1 MVTQDSYQAPL
12 GHQFIL
18 SPNNSMTW
26 REAKQVLAAVA
37 VVELMIGG
45 AFFWAGMVLVL
56 PFSGLEVLVL
66 GLAFYH
72 CLLRNARREVV
83 RVDDGRVVIE
93 RGRSRMLESREFPR
107 AWVRVVLEPGKGWYP
122 SQLKLSSHGRELE
135 IGEFL
140 TEEERASLARDL
152 RAVIRREGDGTGN

>member
-1 MVTQDSYQAPL
+1 
-12 GHQFIL
+12 
-18 SPNNSMTW
+18 MTW

-45 AFFWAGMVLVL
+45 AFFWAGMTLVL

-93 RGRSRMLESREFPR
+93 RGRSRVLESLEFPR

-122 SQLKLSSHGRELE
+122 SQLKLRSHGRELE

-140 TEEERASLARDL
+140 TEEERVSLAREL
-152 RAVIRREGDGTGN
+152 RAAIGREGGAIDKDNQRKL